1 MPKKQFQLLGID
13 HVVLRVRCLNSML
26 EFYQD
31 VLGCKLVRSNE
42 KLGLYH
48 LSAGDAMID
57 LIPVDM
63 ELGRKG
69 GTAPGLEG
77 HNVDH
82 IALKIH
88 PFDENEIRDYLFSK
102 GIKVSDIETRFGAE
116 GSGPSVY
123 VEDPE
128 GNSIELKGVERP

>member
-13 HVVLRVRCLNSML
+13 HVVLRVRCLNPML

-48 LSAGDAMID
+48 LSAGASMID

-82 IALKIH
+82 IAIKIH

-102 GIKVSDIETRFGAE
+102 GVKVSDTGTRFGAE

-128 GNSIELKGVERP
+128 GNSIELKGVERH

>member
-1 MPKKQFQLLGID
+1 MPKRQFQLMGID
-13 HVVLRVRCLNSML
+13 HVVLRVRRLNPML

-48 LSAGDAMID
+48 LSAGASMID

-69 GTAPGLEG
+69 GTPPGLEG

-82 IALKIH
+82 IALKVY
-88 PFDENEIRDYLFSK
+88 PFEEEEIKNYLSSK
-102 GIKVSDIETRFGAE
+102 NLKMSKIETRFGAE

-128 GNSIELKGVERP
+128 GNSIELKGGERS

>member
-1 MPKKQFQLLGID
+1 MPKRQFQLMGID
-13 HVVLRVRCLNSML
+13 HVVLRVRRLNPML

-48 LSAGDAMID
+48 LSAGASMID

-69 GTAPGLEG
+69 GTPPGLEG

-102 GIKVSDIETRFGAE
+102 GLKASDIATRFGAE

>member
-1 MPKKQFQLLGID
+1 MAKRQFELLGID
-13 HVVLRVRCLNSML
+13 HIVLRVHQLQPML
-26 EFYQD
+26 EFYQN

-42 KLGLYH
+42 KIGLYQ
-48 LSAGDAMID
+48 LSAGASMID

-63 ELGRKG
+63 ELGKKG
-69 GTAPGLEG
+69 GEPPGLEG

-82 IALKIH
+82 IALKVY
-88 PFDENEIRDYLFSK
+88 PFEEEEIKNYLSSK
-102 GIKVSDIETRFGAE
+102 NLKMSKIETRFGAE

-128 GNSIELKGVERP
+128 GNSIELKGVERS

>member
-1 MPKKQFQLLGID
+1 MPKKQFQLMGID
-13 HVVLRVRCLNSML
+13 HVVLRVRDLNPML

-31 VLGCKLVRSNE
+31 VLGCELVRSNE

-48 LSAGDAMID
+48 LSAGASMID

-63 ELGRKG
+63 KLGRKG
-69 GTAPGLEG
+69 GNAPGLEG

-102 GIKVSDIETRFGAE
+102 GVKVSDIGTRFGAE

-128 GNSIELKGVERP
+128 GNSIELKGVERH

>member
-48 LSAGDAMID
+48 LSAGASMID

-128 GNSIELKGVERP
+128 GNSIELKGVERH

>member
-48 LSAGDAMID
+48 LSAGASMID

>member
-1 MPKKQFQLLGID
+1 MGID
-13 HVVLRVRCLNSML
+13 HVVLRVRYLNPML

-48 LSAGDAMID
+48 LSAGASMID

-69 GTAPGLEG
+69 GTAPRLEG

-102 GIKVSDIETRFGAE
+102 GVKVSDIGTRFGAE

-128 GNSIELKGVERP
+128 GNSIELKGVEKH